1 MVNKKVIY
9 CRYCDKLTKKQVEN
23 INKKSS
29 GGCLMT
35 EQNEAQFMIQAANK
49 DKSYQERQQARKEL
63 KDLLTR
69 FNSDDLVY
77 MIMNLEDKKN

>member
-1 MVNKKVIY
+1 
-9 CRYCDKLTKKQVEN
+9 
-23 INKKSS
+23 
-29 GGCLMT
+29 MT
-35 EQNEAQFMIQAANK
+35 EQNEAHFMIQAANK
-49 DKSYQERQQARKEL
+49 DKSYQERQQAREEL

>member
-1 MVNKKVIY
+1 MRLLND
-9 CRYCDKLTKKQVEN
+9 RTER
-23 INKKSS
+23 SS
-29 GGCLMT
+29 
-35 EQNEAQFMIQAANK
+35 FMIQAVNK

>member
-1 MVNKKVIY
+1 
-9 CRYCDKLTKKQVEN
+9 
-23 INKKSS
+23 
-29 GGCLMT
+29 MT

-49 DKSYQERQQARKEL
+49 DKSYQERQQAREEL

-77 MIMNLEDKKN
+77 MIMNEEDNKN

>member
-1 MVNKKVIY
+1 LWGN
-9 CRYCDKLTKKQVEN
+9 N
-23 INKKSS
+23 INIEIIEN

-35 EQNEAQFMIQAANK
+35 EQNEAHFMIQAANK

-77 MIMNLEDKKN
+77 MIMNLRR

>member
-1 MVNKKVIY
+1 
-9 CRYCDKLTKKQVEN
+9 
-23 INKKSS
+23 
-29 GGCLMT
+29 MT

-69 FNSDDLVY
+69 FNSDDLIY
-77 MIMNLEDKKN
+77 MIMNEEDKKINQFPC

>member
-1 MVNKKVIY
+1 
-9 CRYCDKLTKKQVEN
+9 
-23 INKKSS
+23 
-29 GGCLMT
+29 MT

-69 FNSDDLVY
+69 FNSDDLIY
-77 MIMNLEDKKN
+77 MIMNEEDNKN

>member
-1 MVNKKVIY
+1 
-9 CRYCDKLTKKQVEN
+9 
-23 INKKSS
+23 
-29 GGCLMT
+29 MT
-35 EQNEAQFMIQAANK
+35 EQNEAQFVLQAANK

-63 KDLLTR
+63 KDLLTK

>member
-1 MVNKKVIY
+1 
-9 CRYCDKLTKKQVEN
+9 
-23 INKKSS
+23 
-29 GGCLMT
+29 MT

-77 MIMNLEDKKN
+77 MIMNVEDNKELVSFLVRIQVLSYLKLLRI

>member
-1 MVNKKVIY
+1 
-9 CRYCDKLTKKQVEN
+9 
-23 INKKSS
+23 
-29 GGCLMT
+29 MT
-35 EQNEAQFMIQAANK
+35 EQNKAQFMIQTANK

>member
-1 MVNKKVIY
+1 
-9 CRYCDKLTKKQVEN
+9 
-23 INKKSS
+23 
-29 GGCLMT
+29 MT

-69 FNSDDLVY
+69 FNSDDLID
-77 MIMNLEDKKN
+77 MIMNEEDNKN

>member
-1 MVNKKVIY
+1 
-9 CRYCDKLTKKQVEN
+9 
-23 INKKSS
+23 
-29 GGCLMT
+29 MT

-69 FNSDDLVY
+69 FNSDDLIY
-77 MIMNLEDKKN
+77 MIINEEDKKN